1 MHYFAF
7 LLAVTVLVIATGGSQ
22 GLFVKSYEAARE
34 GQISEAVEHFSTAL
48 AQTIREQD
56 PSLPY
61 RTGATA
67 PPPSVPPQP

>member
-7 LLAVTVLVIATGGSQ
+7 LLAVTALVIATGGSQ
-22 GLFVKSYEAARE
+22 DLFVKSYEAARE

-56 PSLPY
+56 PGSAFP
-61 RTGATA
+61 TDATA
-67 PPPSVPPQP
+67 ATASVPPQP